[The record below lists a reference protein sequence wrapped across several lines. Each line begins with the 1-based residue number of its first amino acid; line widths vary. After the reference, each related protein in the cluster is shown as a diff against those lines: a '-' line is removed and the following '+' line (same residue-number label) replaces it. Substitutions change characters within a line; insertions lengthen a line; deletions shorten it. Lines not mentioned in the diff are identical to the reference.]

1 MKKKEKNPDITKIG
15 LYAKGTVEVRSHNKS
30 IVLCPTKA
38 GEEFMYTVQLKRV
51 DRENAYKPACRHEVL
66 RDIVRETTIGLT
78 EASIEHLFVAHIL
91 SKYGETQAK
100 FAAMFVQNLKS
111 SNDGCP
117 ESQGS
122 EKNK

>member
-1 MKKKEKNPDITKIG
+1 MKKKEKNPDITKIN
-15 LYAKGTVEVRSHNKS
+15 LCAKGTVEIQSYNKRVAMVPYK
-30 IVLCPTKA
+30 I
-38 GEEFMYTVQLKRV
+38 GEEPMYTVRFRIV

-100 FAAMFVQNLKS
+100 FAAMFLQNLKS
-111 SNDGCP
+111 SNEGCP